1 MEDVPP
7 AVKHPGQIPLVIPVP
22 AYLREHR
29 ADGRCVLPAAEA
41 LQILARTLPPAYDAR
56 RQEGAQF
63 SHLLIVDEAAAR
75 IEAVH
80 EVEPLPGGGCRSRLT
95 TRRTGRR
102 TACTRRIEHACV
114 HFPAVRGAGTDTG
127 EETTTA
133 RERAVRGASGEGRR
147 DDEDTTRQDT
157 APFVVPGARL
167 YEELVPFG
175 PAWRNVTGEVCLTSA
190 GAAAALSGGRFPEA
204 DGPLGSPF
212 PFDAAMH
219 VACAWGQRYRGVVA
233 FPVGFDRREILF
245 PTSSGGRY
253 VCRVSP
259 LADEG
264 ATLRFDFQIDDEKRR
279 AVEVIRGLRMRDISG
294 GRRIPPAWVREGV

>member
-1 MEDVPP
+1 MEDVSP
-7 AVKHPGQIPLVIPVP
+7 AVKHPREIPLVIPVP
-22 AYLREHR
+22 AYLRDHR

-41 LQILARTLPPAYDAR
+41 LQILARTLPAAYDAR

-63 SHLLIVDEAAAR
+63 SHLLIVDEAAVR

-80 EVEPLPGGGCRSRLT
+80 EIEPLRGGGCRSRLT
-95 TRRTGRR
+95 TRRTGPR
-102 TACTRRIEHACV
+102 TSCTRRIEHACV
-114 HFPAVRGAGTDTG
+114 HFSALRETGTDTG
-127 EETTTA
+127 EEPATA
-133 RERAVRGASGEGRR
+133 RERAFRGASGERGPDR
-147 DDEDTTRQDT
+147 DDA

-167 YEELVPFG
+167 YDELVPFG
-175 PAWRNVTGEVCLTSA
+175 PAWRNVTGEVRLTPA

-204 DGPLGSPF
+204 AGPLGSPF

-233 FPVGFDRREILF
+233 FPVGFDRREVLS

-264 ATLRFDFQIDDEKRR
+264 ATLSFDIQIDDEDRR
-279 AVEVIRGLRMRDISG
+279 AMETIRNLRMRDISG
-294 GRRIPPAWVREGV
+294 GKRIPPAWVREGV

>member
-1 MEDVPP
+1 MEDVPSREASWAIPSSSLQGKAP
-7 AVKHPGQIPLVIPVP
+7 ARPRTDAVSRPPRGPRSWP
-22 AYLREHR
+22 
-29 ADGRCVLPAAEA
+29 DAAA
-41 LQILARTLPPAYDAR
+41 AYDAR

-114 HFPAVRGAGTDTG
+114 HFPALRGAGTDTG

-157 APFVVPGARL
+157 APFVVPGARSTRNWSCSTRL
-167 YEELVPFG
+167 AERD
-175 PAWRNVTGEVCLTSA
+175 WRGVSHVGR
-190 GAAAALSGGRFPEA
+190 AAAALSGGRFRGRRAPVV
-204 DGPLGSPF
+204 LLS
-212 PFDAAMH
+212 FDALCTPAPGDS
-219 VACAWGQRYRGVVA
+219 ATGRQA
-233 FPVGFDRREILF
+233 FPSASTAGDSSSRRRPAAL
-245 PTSSGGRY
+245 RR
-253 VCRVSP
+253 RVF
-259 LADEG
+259 ADEG
-264 ATLRFDFQIDDEKRR
+264 DPAL
-279 AVEVIRGLRMRDISG
+279 ISG
-294 GRRIPPAWVREGV
+294 STTKTTGRR

>member
-1 MEDVPP
+1 M
-7 AVKHPGQIPLVIPVP
+7 KHPRDIPLVIPVS

-41 LQILARTLPPAYDAR
+41 LQILARTLTPAYDGR

-80 EVEPLPGGGCRSRLT
+80 EIEPLPGGGCRSRLT

-102 TACTRRIEHACV
+102 TACSRRIEHACV
-114 HFPAVRGAGTDTG
+114 HFPAVRGVGTDTG
-127 EETTTA
+127 EETATA
-133 RERAVRGASGEGRR
+133 RERAVRGVSGEGGR
-147 DDEDTTRQDT
+147 DRDEEKRHDS

-233 FPVGFDRREILF
+233 FPVGFDRRDVLF
-245 PTSSGGRY
+245 PTSSNGRY

-259 LADEG
+259 LGDEG
-264 ATLRFDFQIDDEKRR
+264 ATLRFDIRIDDEERR
-279 AVEVIRGLRMRDISG
+279 TVEVIRGLRMRDISRG
-294 GRRIPPAWVREGV
+294 KRIPPAWVREGA

>member
-1 MEDVPP
+1 M
-7 AVKHPGQIPLVIPVP
+7 KHPRDIPLVIPVS

-29 ADGRCVLPAAEA
+29 ADRRCVLPAAEA
-41 LQILARTLPPAYDAR
+41 LQILARTLPAAYDAR
-56 RQEGAQF
+56 RQEGVQF

-114 HFPAVRGAGTDTG
+114 HFPALRAAEMDTG
-127 EETTTA
+127 EERASA
-133 RERAVRGASGEGRR
+133 RAGASRGVSGERGW
-147 DDEDTTRQDT
+147 DEDATRQET
-157 APFVVPGARL
+157 TPFVVPGARL

-175 PAWRNVTGEVCLTSA
+175 PAWRNVTGEVRLTPA

-233 FPVGFDRREILF
+233 FPVGFDRREILS

-253 VCRVSP
+253 VCRVIP

-264 ATLRFDFQIDDEKRR
+264 ATLRFDIRIDNENGRLM
-279 AVEVIRGLRMRDISG
+279 ETIQGLRMRDISG
-294 GRRIPPAWVREGV
+294 GKRVPPAWVREGG